1 MPLPEHV
8 RGYLIRL
15 LERDAAERAQADA
28 ELDELARAAEIHQT
42 RPLPEA
48 LRGWLN
54 SATGQMRWKRARP
67 VAAKELA
74 DHLSDQYEAFLDEG
88 MDEDAA
94 AEATAREM
102 GDAVETGTL
111 LDRAWRPRPDWVM
124 LGIVLLVAA
133 VGKVVQYLL
142 GMNPANEVPILATT
156 QVGIYLYGVVFLF
169 AGYFLDYTIFGR
181 HCKLLFTLWCVV
193 GLLMLFGPLQ
203 RIQSG
208 ANISLRRWVWFFPV
222 LFAGIL
228 YGQRGK
234 GTAGIRNCLLYMLG
248 MWFFT
253 MFAPSTAALCVL
265 TVVCCGMLFAAVWR
279 GVFGKRTKG
288 RLVLSLLPVLMIAA
302 YAACMLCFSDAARE
316 QMALF
321 FNPLLDPNGE
331 GFTGSVMR
339 FIMFGSVT
347 DLGDWDVVVS
357 PVTDFCMN
365 GLGGTADY
373 ILASAK
379 YSWGWTGFLILL
391 GLEVLFL
398 VWGFHLARRQTGLLA
413 RSVCMGVM
421 LTFALQTALYVLQNF
436 GFMLLSAYGLP
447 LLSYGA
453 NYLLQ
458 TMFLLGVLLSAQR
471 TGQLE
476 SGLAPAPALERKREP
491 S

>member
-28 ELDELARAAEIHQT
+28 ELDALARAAEIHQT

-67 VAAKELA
+67 VAARELA
-74 DHLSDQYEAFLDEG
+74 DHLTDQYEAFLDEG
-88 MDEDAA
+88 MDEDEAA
-94 AEATAREM
+94 QATAREM

-124 LGIVLLVAA
+124 LGIVLAVAA

-169 AGYFLDYTIFGR
+169 VGYYLDYTIFGR
-181 HCKLLFTLWCVV
+181 HCKLLYTLWCVV
-193 GLLMLFGPLQ
+193 GLLMAFGPLQ

-208 ANISLRRWVWFFPV
+208 ANFYLRQWVWFFPV

-228 YGQRGK
+228 YSQRGK

-248 MWFFT
+248 MWFFA
-253 MFAPSTAALCVL
+253 MFAPSTSALCVL
-265 TVVCCGMLFAAVWR
+265 TVVSCGMLAAAVWR
-279 GVFGKRTKG
+279 GAFGKRTKG
-288 RLVLSLLPVLMIAA
+288 KMVLSVL
-302 YAACMLCFSDAARE
+302 
-316 QMALF
+316 
-321 FNPLLDPNGE
+321 PLL
-331 GFTGSVMR
+331 V
-339 FIMFGSVT
+339 
-347 DLGDWDVVVS
+347 
-357 PVTDFCMN
+357 
-365 GLGGTADY
+365 
-373 ILASAK
+373 ILAFGIWLIFNIPHLWDHVAILFHPQIDATGNGYMGSMMQNIMLGIPAPEIEPIDTTWLFARVDGISDWILTIMK
-379 YSWGWTGFLILL
+379 MRHGWAGFLILL

-398 VWGFHLARRQTGLLA
+398 LWGFRLARRQTGLLA
-413 RSVCMGVM
+413 RGVCMGVM
-421 LTFALQTALYVLQNF
+421 LTFALQAALYVLQNS
-436 GFMLLSAYGLP
+436 GFMLVAAYGLP
-447 LLSYGA
+447 LLSYGG
-453 NYLLQ
+453 NYLFQ

-471 TGQLE
+471 SGQLE
-476 SGLAPAPALERKREP
+476 SGPAPIGK
-491 S
+491 

>member
-28 ELDELARAAEIHQT
+28 ELDALAQAAEVHQA

-74 DHLSDQYEAFLDEG
+74 DHLTDQYEAFLDEG

-133 VGKVVQYLL
+133 VGLMVQYVLRPHNDLEWYMLL
-142 GMNPANEVPILATT
+142 GHYVAGTIC
-156 QVGIYLYGVVFLF
+156 LF
-169 AGYFLDYTIFGR
+169 FGYFLDYTIFGR
-181 HCKLLFTLWCVV
+181 HCKLLYTLWCVV

-222 LFAGIL
+222 LFAGVL
-228 YGQRGK
+228 YSQRGK

-279 GVFGKRTKG
+279 GVFGKRTGG
-288 RLVLSLLPVLMIAA
+288 RLVLALLPVLMIAA
-302 YAACMLCFSDAARE
+302 YAVYLFCSYAEARK
-316 QMALF
+316 QIYLF
-321 FNPLLDPNGE
+321 FNPFLDPSGD
-331 GFTGSVMR
+331 GWQGVMAR
-339 FIMFGSVT
+339 NFMFGQPGEQGQGVLSIWLPDAAEDWLLMVSKIQFGW
-347 DLGDWDVVVS
+347 LG
-357 PVTDFCMN
+357 F
-365 GLGGTADY
+365 A
-373 ILASAK
+373 
-379 YSWGWTGFLILL
+379 ILL

-398 VWGFHLARRQTGLLA
+398 VWGFRLARRQTGLLA
-413 RSVCMGVM
+413 RSLCMGVM

>member
-15 LERDAAERAQADA
+15 LERDAAERAQTTA
-28 ELDELARAAEIHQT
+28 ELDALARAAEVHQA
-42 RPLPEA
+42 RPLPDV

-54 SATGQMRWKRARP
+54 NATGQMRWKRARP

-124 LGIVLLVAA
+124 LGIVLAVAA
-133 VGKVVQYLL
+133 VGLVVQYVLRPHNDLEWYMLL
-142 GMNPANEVPILATT
+142 GHYVAGTIC
-156 QVGIYLYGVVFLF
+156 LF
-169 AGYFLDYTIFGR
+169 FGYFLDYTIFGR
-181 HCKLLFTLWCVV
+181 HCKLLYTLWCVV
-193 GLLMLFGPLQ
+193 GLLIAFGPLQ

-222 LFAGIL
+222 LFAGVL
-228 YGQRGK
+228 YSQRGK
-234 GTAGIRNCLLYMLG
+234 GTAGIRNCLLSMIGL
-248 MWFFT
+248 WFFA
-253 MFAPSTAALCVL
+253 MFAPSTSALCVL
-265 TVVCCGMLFAAVWR
+265 TVVSCGMLFAAVWR
-279 GVFGKRTKG
+279 GAFGKRTKG
-288 RLVLSLLPVLMIAA
+288 KMVLSVL
-302 YAACMLCFSDAARE
+302 
-316 QMALF
+316 
-321 FNPLLDPNGE
+321 PLLVILAFGIWLIFNIPHLWDHVAILFHPQVDAMYD
-331 GFTGSVMR
+331 GFQGSVIQN
-339 FIMFGSVT
+339 IMFGIPAPEIEPIDPT
-347 DLGDWDVVVS
+347 WLFTRNDGIGDW
-357 PVTDFCMN
+357 
-365 GLGGTADY
+365 
-373 ILASAK
+373 ILATAK
-379 YSWGWTGFLILL
+379 LQFGWAGFLILL

-398 VWGFHLARRQTGLLA
+398 VWGFRLARRQTGLLA

-421 LTFALQTALYVLQNF
+421 LTFALQTAMYVLQNF

>member
-28 ELDELARAAEIHQT
+28 ELDALAQAAEERQT

-54 SATGQMRWKRARP
+54 NATGQMRWKRARP

-102 GDAVETGTL
+102 GDAVETGTR
-111 LDRAWRPRPDWVM
+111 LDRAWRPQPDWVM

-133 VGKVVQYLL
+133 VGLVVQYVLRPHNDLEWYMLL
-142 GMNPANEVPILATT
+142 GHYVAGTIC
-156 QVGIYLYGVVFLF
+156 LF
-169 AGYFLDYTIFGR
+169 FGYFLDYTIFGR

-234 GTAGIRNCLLYMLG
+234 GTAGIRNCLLSMIGL
-248 MWFFT
+248 WFFA
-253 MFAPSTAALCVL
+253 MFAPSTSALCVL
-265 TVVCCGMLFAAVWR
+265 TVVSCGMLFAAVWR

-288 RLVLSLLPVLMIAA
+288 KMVLSVL
-302 YAACMLCFSDAARE
+302 
-316 QMALF
+316 
-321 FNPLLDPNGE
+321 PLLVILAFGIWLIFNIPHLWDHVAILFHPQVDAMYD
-331 GFTGSVMR
+331 GFQGSVIQN
-339 FIMFGSVT
+339 IMFGIPAPEIEPIDPT
-347 DLGDWDVVVS
+347 WLFTRNDGIGDW
-357 PVTDFCMN
+357 
-365 GLGGTADY
+365 
-373 ILASAK
+373 ILATAK
-379 YSWGWTGFLILL
+379 LQFGWAGFLILL

-398 VWGFHLARRQTGLLA
+398 VWGFRLARRQTGLLA

-458 TMFLLGVLLSAQR
+458 TMFLLGVLLSAPAHR
-471 TGQLE
+471 TAG
-476 SGLAPAPALERKREP
+476 KRAGARAGAGEEKRAVLNRR
-491 S
+491 

>member
-54 SATGQMRWKRARP
+54 NATGQMRWKRARP

-74 DHLSDQYEAFLDEG
+74 DHLSDQYDAFLDEG
-88 MDEDAA
+88 MDESAA

-102 GDAVETGTL
+102 GDAVETGTR

-124 LGIVLLVAA
+124 LGIVLAVAA

-169 AGYFLDYTIFGR
+169 VGYFLDYTIFGR
-181 HCKLLFTLWCVV
+181 HCKLLYTLWCVV
-193 GLLMLFGPLQ
+193 GLLMAFGPL
-203 RIQSG
+203 RRLERA
-208 ANISLRRWVWFFPV
+208 ANVYLRWWVWFFPV

-228 YGQRGK
+228 YSQRGK

-248 MWFFT
+248 MWFFA
-253 MFAPSTAALCVL
+253 MFAPSTSALCVL
-265 TVVCCGMLFAAVWR
+265 TVVCCGMLAAAVWR
-279 GVFGKRTKG
+279 GAFGKRTKG
-288 RLVLSLLPVLMIAA
+288 KMVLSVL
-302 YAACMLCFSDAARE
+302 
-316 QMALF
+316 
-321 FNPLLDPNGE
+321 PLLVILAFGIWLIFNIPHLWDHVAILFHPQIDATGNGYMGSMMQNIMLGIPAPE
-331 GFTGSVMR
+331 IEPIDTTPLFTWNDG
-339 FIMFGSVT
+339 I
-347 DLGDWDVVVS
+347 GDW
-357 PVTDFCMN
+357 
-365 GLGGTADY
+365 
-373 ILASAK
+373 ILATAK
-379 YSWGWTGFLILL
+379 LQFGWAGFFILL

-398 VWGFHLARRQTGLLA
+398 LWGFRLARRQTGLLA
-413 RSVCMGVM
+413 RGVCMGVM
-421 LTFALQTALYVLQNF
+421 LIFALQAALYVLQNS
-436 GFMLLSAYGLP
+436 GFMLVAAYGLP
-447 LLSYGA
+447 LLSYGG
-453 NYLLQ
+453 NYLCQ
-458 TMFLLGVLLSAQR
+458 SMFLLGILLSAQR

-476 SGLAPAPALERKREP
+476 SGLAPCASRTSEVGK
-491 S
+491 

>member
-15 LERDAAERAQADA
+15 LERDAAERAQTTA
-28 ELDELARAAEIHQT
+28 ELDALARAAEVHQT
-42 RPLPEA
+42 RPLPDV

-54 SATGQMRWKRARP
+54 NATGQMRWKRARP

-124 LGIVLLVAA
+124 LGIVLAVAA
-133 VGKVVQYLL
+133 VGLMVQYVLRPHSDLEWYMLL
-142 GMNPANEVPILATT
+142 GHYVAGTIC
-156 QVGIYLYGVVFLF
+156 LF
-169 AGYFLDYTIFGR
+169 FGYFLDYTIFGR
-181 HCKLLFTLWCVV
+181 HCKLLYTLWCVV

-203 RIQSG
+203 QIISG
-208 ANISLRRWVWFFPV
+208 ANLPLRRWVWFFPV
-222 LFAGIL
+222 LFAGVL
-228 YGQRGK
+228 YSQRGK
-234 GTAGIRNCLLYMLG
+234 GTAGIRNCLLSMIGL
-248 MWFFT
+248 WFFA
-253 MFAPSTAALCVL
+253 MFAPSTSALCVL
-265 TVVCCGMLFAAVWR
+265 TVVSCGMLFAAVWR
-279 GVFGKRTKG
+279 GTFGKRTKG
-288 RLVLSLLPVLMIAA
+288 KMVLSVL
-302 YAACMLCFSDAARE
+302 
-316 QMALF
+316 
-321 FNPLLDPNGE
+321 PLLVILAFGIWLIFNIPHLWDHVAILFHPQVDAMYD
-331 GFTGSVMR
+331 GFQGSVIQN
-339 FIMFGSVT
+339 IMFGIPAPEIEPIDPT
-347 DLGDWDVVVS
+347 WLFTRNDGIGDW
-357 PVTDFCMN
+357 
-365 GLGGTADY
+365 
-373 ILASAK
+373 ILATAK
-379 YSWGWTGFLILL
+379 LQFGWAGFLILL

-398 VWGFHLARRQTGLLA
+398 VWGFRLARRQTGLLA

-421 LTFALQTALYVLQNF
+421 ATFALQTAMYVLQNF

>member
-28 ELDELARAAEIHQT
+28 ELDALARAAEEHQT

-133 VGKVVQYLL
+133 VGLVVQYVLRPHNDLEWYMLL
-142 GMNPANEVPILATT
+142 GHYV
-156 QVGIYLYGVVFLF
+156 VGTICLVF
-169 AGYFLDYTIFGR
+169 GYFLDYTIFGR
-181 HCKLLFTLWCVV
+181 HCKLLYALWCVV
-193 GLLMLFGPLQ
+193 GLLMAFGPLQ

-208 ANISLRRWVWFFPV
+208 ANIYLRRWVWFFPV

-234 GTAGIRNCLLYMLG
+234 GTAGIRNYLLSMIGL
-248 MWFFT
+248 WFFAT
-253 MFAPSTAALCVL
+253 HGPSMSALCVL
-265 TVVCCGMLFAAVWR
+265 TTVCCGMLFAAVWR
-279 GVFGKRTKG
+279 GTFGKRTKG

-302 YAACMLCFSDAARE
+302 YAAGMLCFSDAARE

-398 VWGFHLARRQTGLLA
+398 VWGFRLARRQTGLLA

>member
-28 ELDELARAAEIHQT
+28 ELDALARAAEVHQA
-42 RPLPEA
+42 RPLPDV

-54 SATGQMRWKRARP
+54 NATGQMRWKRARP
-67 VAAKELA
+67 VAANELA

-111 LDRAWRPRPDWVM
+111 LDRAWRPRPDWIM
-124 LGIVLLVAA
+124 LGIVLAVAA
-133 VGKVVQYLL
+133 VGLMVQYVLRPHNDLEWYMLL
-142 GMNPANEVPILATT
+142 GHYVAGTIC
-156 QVGIYLYGVVFLF
+156 LF
-169 AGYFLDYTIFGR
+169 FGYFLDYTIFGR
-181 HCKLLFTLWCVV
+181 HCKLLYTLWCVV

-222 LFAGIL
+222 LFAGVL
-228 YGQRGK
+228 YSQRGK

-279 GVFGKRTKG
+279 GTLGKRTKG

-302 YAACMLCFSDAARE
+302 YAAGMLCFSDAARE

-321 FNPLLDPNGE
+321 FNPLLDPNGK

-379 YSWGWTGFLILL
+379 YSWGWAGFLILL

-398 VWGFHLARRQTGLLA
+398 VWGFRLARRQTGLLA

-421 LTFALQTALYVLQNF
+421 LTFALQTAMYVLQNF

>member
-28 ELDELARAAEIHQT
+28 ELDALAQAAEEHQT
-42 RPLPEA
+42 RPLPDV

-54 SATGQMRWKRARP
+54 NATGQMRWKRARP

-133 VGKVVQYLL
+133 VGLMVQYVLRPHNDLEWYMLL
-142 GMNPANEVPILATT
+142 GHYVAGTIC
-156 QVGIYLYGVVFLF
+156 LF
-169 AGYFLDYTIFGR
+169 FGYFLDYTIFGR
-181 HCKLLFTLWCVV
+181 HCKLLYTLWCVV

-234 GTAGIRNCLLYMLG
+234 GTAGIRNCLLSMIGL
-248 MWFFT
+248 WFFA
-253 MFAPSTAALCVL
+253 MFAPSTSALCVL
-265 TVVCCGMLFAAVWR
+265 TVVSCGMLFAAVWR

-288 RLVLSLLPVLMIAA
+288 KMVLSVL
-302 YAACMLCFSDAARE
+302 
-316 QMALF
+316 
-321 FNPLLDPNGE
+321 PLLVILAFGIWLIFNIPHLWDHVAILFHPQVDAMYD
-331 GFTGSVMR
+331 GFQGSVIQN
-339 FIMFGSVT
+339 IMFGIPAPEIEPIDPT
-347 DLGDWDVVVS
+347 WLFTRNDGIGDW
-357 PVTDFCMN
+357 
-365 GLGGTADY
+365 
-373 ILASAK
+373 ILATAK
-379 YSWGWTGFLILL
+379 LQFGWAGFLILL

-398 VWGFHLARRQTGLLA
+398 VWGFRLARRQTGLLA

-421 LTFALQTALYVLQNF
+421 ATFALQTAMYVLQNF

-476 SGLAPAPALERKREP
+476 SGLALERKREP

>member
-28 ELDELARAAEIHQT
+28 ELDALAQAAEIHQT
-42 RPLPEA
+42 RPLPGA
-48 LRGWLN
+48 LRGWLDN
-54 SATGQMRWKRARP
+54 ATGQMRWKRARP

-102 GDAVETGTL
+102 GDAVETGTR
-111 LDRAWRPRPDWVM
+111 LDRAWRPRPDWIM
-124 LGIVLLVAA
+124 LGIVLAVAA
-133 VGKVVQYLL
+133 VGLMVQYVLRPHNDLEWYMLL
-142 GMNPANEVPILATT
+142 GHYVAGTIC
-156 QVGIYLYGVVFLF
+156 LF
-169 AGYFLDYTIFGR
+169 FGYFLDYTIFGR
-181 HCKLLFTLWCVV
+181 HCKLLYTLWCVV
-193 GLLMLFGPLQ
+193 GLLMAFGPLQ

-265 TVVCCGMLFAAVWR
+265 TTVCCGMLFAAVWR
-279 GVFGKRTKG
+279 GTFGKRTKG
-288 RLVLSLLPVLMIAA
+288 KMVLSVL
-302 YAACMLCFSDAARE
+302 
-316 QMALF
+316 
-321 FNPLLDPNGE
+321 PLLVILAFGIWLIFNIPHLWDHVAILFHPQVDAMYD
-331 GFTGSVMR
+331 GFQGSVIQN
-339 FIMFGSVT
+339 IMFGIPAPEIEPIDT
-347 DLGDWDVVVS
+347 TPLFTWNDGIGDW
-357 PVTDFCMN
+357 
-365 GLGGTADY
+365 
-373 ILASAK
+373 ILATAK
-379 YSWGWTGFLILL
+379 LQFGWVGFLILL

-398 VWGFHLARRQTGLLA
+398 VWGFRLARRQTGLLA

>member
-1 MPLPEHV
+1 MPLPEPV

-15 LERDAAERAQADA
+15 LERDAAERAQATA
-28 ELDELARAAEIHQT
+28 ELDALAQAAEEHQA
-42 RPLPEA
+42 RPLPDV

-102 GDAVETGTL
+102 GDAVETGTR

-142 GMNPANEVPILATT
+142 GMHPANQVPIRAAT

-181 HCKLLFTLWCVV
+181 HCKLLYALWAAV
-193 GLLMLFGPLQ
+193 GLLMAFGPLQ
-203 RIQSG
+203 QIISG
-208 ANISLRRWVWFFPV
+208 ANLPLRRWVWFFPV
-222 LFAGIL
+222 LFAGVL
-228 YGQRGK
+228 YSQRGK
-234 GTAGIRNCLLYMLG
+234 GALGIRNCLLSMIG
-248 MWFFT
+248 MWFFAYL
-253 MFAPSTAALCVL
+253 APVMSALVVL

-279 GVFGKRTKG
+279 GVFGRRTKG
-288 RLVLSLLPVLMIAA
+288 KMALSVSPLLVMPVLGVWLAFMMEHLRERLAVLFHPQVDATGNGYMGSMMQNI
-302 YAACMLCFSDAARE
+302 MLGIPAPEIEPIDTTL
-316 QMALF
+316 LF
-321 FNPLLDPNGE
+321 TWNDG
-331 GFTGSVMR
+331 
-339 FIMFGSVT
+339 I
-347 DLGDWDVVVS
+347 GDW
-357 PVTDFCMN
+357 
-365 GLGGTADY
+365 
-373 ILASAK
+373 ILATAK
-379 YSWGWTGFLILL
+379 LQFGWAGFFILL

-398 VWGFHLARRQTGLLA
+398 VWGFRIARRQTGLLA

-421 LTFALQTALYVLQNF
+421 VTFALQTALYVLQNF
-436 GFMLLSAYGLP
+436 GIILLAAYGLP
-447 LLSYGA
+447 LLSYGG
-453 NYLLQ
+453 NYLFQ
-458 TMFLLGVLLSAQR
+458 AMFLLGVLLSAQR

-476 SGLAPAPALERKREP
+476 SGLAPCVSRVSKVGK
-491 S
+491 

>member
-15 LERDAAERAQADA
+15 LERDAAERAQTTA
-28 ELDELARAAEIHQT
+28 ELDALARAAEEHQT
-42 RPLPEA
+42 RPLPDV

-54 SATGQMRWKRARP
+54 NATGQMRWKRARP

-133 VGKVVQYLL
+133 VGLVVQYVLRPHNDLEWYMLL
-142 GMNPANEVPILATT
+142 GHYVAGTIC
-156 QVGIYLYGVVFLF
+156 LF
-169 AGYFLDYTIFGR
+169 FGYFLDYTIFGR
-181 HCKLLFTLWCVV
+181 HCKLLYALWCVV
-193 GLLMLFGPLQ
+193 GLLMTFGPLQ
-203 RIQSG
+203 QIISG
-208 ANISLRRWVWFFPV
+208 ANLPLRRWVWFFPV
-222 LFAGIL
+222 LFAGVL
-228 YGQRGK
+228 YSQRGK
-234 GTAGIRNCLLYMLG
+234 GTAGIRNCLLSMIGL
-248 MWFFT
+248 WFFAT
-253 MFAPSTAALCVL
+253 HGPSMSALCVL
-265 TVVCCGMLFAAVWR
+265 TVVSCGMLAAAVWR
-279 GVFGKRTKG
+279 GTFGKRTKG

-302 YAACMLCFSDAARE
+302 YAVYLFCSYAEARK
-316 QMALF
+316 QIYLF
-321 FNPLLDPNGE
+321 FNPFLDPSGD
-331 GFTGSVMR
+331 GWQSVMAR
-339 FIMFGSVT
+339 NFMFGQPGEQGQGVLSIWLP
-347 DLGDWDVVVS
+347 DAAEDWLLMVS
-357 PVTDFCMN
+357 KIQF
-365 GLGGTADY
+365 
-373 ILASAK
+373 
-379 YSWGWTGFLILL
+379 GWAGFLILL

-398 VWGFHLARRQTGLLA
+398 VWGFRLARRQTGLLA

-421 LTFALQTALYVLQNF
+421 ATFALQTALYVLQNF